1 MMTKKIWL
9 LFALLT
15 TFGAAHAQQTQMIQV
30 GDHALET
37 VRGGEGEYTV
47 VFEAGFGSDYK
58 VWGKVASEIAGANK
72 VLLYSR
78 AGCGNSGK
86 SANPQTLEQAVQDL
100 SMLLEKANINTPL
113 ILVGHS
119 YGAFIIRQ
127 YAALNKDK
135 VKGLVFVDPAHERLM
150 QELKKVDYAKA
161 MNDVALQRSF
171 MPERFK
177 EENELINQL
186 FEKGALPN
194 AGLLPEV
201 PVAVLT
207 SVQQHAKPELFLHEP
222 QGVEVWRRLHGEF
235 FAQFT
240 NGAHIL
246 TSRSG
251 HNIHNEEPELVVNA
265 IQQVIQSATKE
276 RQRQAYQAKVTEL
289 QNKLHTAAAYLKK
302 GQQQKAEELVF
313 EALAETGFDEKTIN
327 AIGYQQLGS
336 ATDMLVAVLIF
347 KYNATQYA
355 SSANAFDSYGEALM
369 RHGKLKSAKAQFEKA
384 IALATLNKDTATLKS
399 SENNLAKLKQHSAKK

>member
-1 MMTKKIWL
+1 M
-9 LFALLT
+9 
-15 TFGAAHAQQTQMIQV
+15 FGAAHAQQTQMIQV

-37 VRGGEGEYTV
+37 VQGGEGEYTV

-58 VWGKVASEIAGANK
+58 VWGKVASEIAVANK

-135 VKGLVFVDPAHERLM
+135 VKGMVFVDPAHERLM

-186 FEKGALPN
+186 FEKAALPD

-222 QGVEVWRRLHGEF
+222 QGVEVWRRLHNEF
-235 FAQFT
+235 FAQFA

-251 HNIHNEEPELVVNA
+251 HNIHKEEPELVVNA

-289 QNKLHTAAAYLKK
+289 QSKLHTAAAYVKK

-313 EALAETGFDEKTIN
+313 EALAATGFDEKTIN
-327 AIGYQQLGS
+327 AIGYQQLGN
-336 ATDMLVAVLIF
+336 ATDMPVAVLIF
-347 KYNATQYA
+347 KYNAIQYA
-355 SSANAFDSYGEALM
+355 SSANAYDSYGEALM
-369 RHGKLKSAKAQFEKA
+369 SHGKLKSAKAQFEKA

-399 SENNLAKLKQHSAKK
+399 SENNLAKLKQQHSAKK